1 MKTKPS
7 TIGKLNTRKAQT
19 MSDFNLEVDTEK
31 FNVVRRK
38 LSFDCNQDL
47 SNEEVVNILID
58 NAYKNSKPKQRV
70 RVNRDI
76 IVQEAENGLSVRQ
89 IAEKYDVSW
98 STIFR
103 AKKLGKQSSKQK
115 TLFIEGFLLTPTKT

>member
-19 MSDFNLEVDTEK
+19 MSDFNLEVDSEK

-103 AKKLGKQSSKQK
+103 AKNLRTQS
-115 TLFIEGFLLTPTKT
+115 